1 MTKIELVTKIKGP
14 LEICFDYA
22 RDIDMHMQST
32 THTKEKAVAGRT
44 SGRCE
49 EGDIITWQAVH
60 LGVKQKLTS
69 KITVMKK
76 YSYFEDEMLK
86 GAFKSMHHKHFFEEV
101 NGETIMKD
109 ELYYEVPLG
118 FIGKIFDKLYLK
130 QYMTNFL
137 CKRNKYLKEYIENKF
152 Q

>member
-1 MTKIELVTKIKGP
+1 MTKIELVTKIKAP
-14 LEICFDYA
+14 LQICFDCA
-22 RDIDMHMQST
+22 RDIDAHMQST
-32 THTKEKAVAGRT
+32 THTKEKAIAGRT
-44 SGRCE
+44 SGLCE

-86 GAFKSMHHKHFFEEV
+86 GAFKSMHHKHIFEETA
-101 NGETIMKD
+101 GETIMRD
-109 ELYYEVPLG
+109 ELYYEVPFG

-130 QYMTNFL
+130 QYMTKFL
-137 CKRNKYLKEYIENKF
+137 NTRNDYLKKF
-152 Q
+152 VESKI

>member
-1 MTKIELVTKIKGP
+1 MTKIELVTKIKAP
-14 LEICFDYA
+14 LQICFDCA
-22 RDIDMHMQST
+22 CDIDAHMQST
-32 THTKEKAVAGRT
+32 AHTKEKAIAGRT
-44 SGRCE
+44 SGLCE

-101 NGETIMKD
+101 NGETTMKD

-118 FIGKIFDKLYLK
+118 FIGKIFNKLYLK

-137 CKRNKYLKEYIENKF
+137 NTRNGYLKKF
-152 Q
+152 VESKIK